1 MKQNITIPT
10 LFILGLIFSSTSLTN
25 AMEIEGKET
34 LDPNEP
40 SLSGKRK
47 PYVAFQDNPIQLSED
62 PNPNAS
68 KKVCSPVMKLI
79 ASLEE
84 CVREAQQSM
93 NRAALAKM
101 DQTFK
106 TIHMEEES
114 WQSLCQE
121 KGYCK
126 WPLQKTWKEAYGG
139 YLFYPKKEIDKYNN
153 FYYTR
158 YLLNRKDII
167 SGLEISM
174 TYNYPV
180 AQFMYLDRPYL
191 DPQSEKYYDRIF
203 KKVVKGLLEDEGAE
217 AVQLKVHYLLN
228 YADEELEDRIEEV
241 IELLNRSPSVEN
253 RLQALNIRFRYK
265 DCLITS
271 QPSTKEEFLSFA
283 EREKC
288 GFAFRLALLHFGDS
302 FSWEEK
308 ISLLEKAVEWGDMH
322 ALCILASFYKKKTRQ
337 KPWITISN
345 MPKTVTPMAT
355 KELYFFIITQLPN
368 LQQVTWLIS

>member
-1 MKQNITIPT
+1 
-10 LFILGLIFSSTSLTN
+10 
-25 AMEIEGKET
+25 
-34 LDPNEP
+34 
-40 SLSGKRK
+40 
-47 PYVAFQDNPIQLSED
+47 
-62 PNPNAS
+62 
-68 KKVCSPVMKLI
+68 MKLI

-84 CVREAQQSM
+84 CVQEAQQSM
-93 NRAALAKM
+93 NGATLANM

-126 WPLQKTWKEAYGG
+126 WPLQKTWQEAYGG
-139 YLFYPKKEIDKYNN
+139 YLFYPKKEIDKYKD
-153 FYYTR
+153 FHPTR

-180 AQFMYLDRPYL
+180 AQFTYLDRPYL
-191 DPQSEKYYDRIF
+191 DPQSEKYYDTIF
-203 KKVVKGLLEDEGAE
+203 KKAVKGLLEDEGAE
-217 AVQLKVHYLLN
+217 AVKLKVHYLLT

-253 RLQALNIRFRYK
+253 RLQALNIRFRHK
-265 DCLITS
+265 DCLIRS

-283 EREKC
+283 DRENC
-288 GFAFRLALLHFGDS
+288 GFAFRSAVDHFEDS

-308 ISLLEKAVEWGDMH
+308 INLLTKAFELGDMH
-322 ALCILASFYKKKTRQ
+322 ALCMLGDFYDEKGD
-337 KPWITISN
+337 
-345 MPKTVTPMAT
+345 
-355 KELYFFIITQLPN
+355 KEKALEYYIQYAKNGYSYGYTSAVFLYYNPITQPSTGEIADILKARELAEQGAVMNDSTAAAYLSTITHKFN
-368 LQQVTWLIS
+368 LK